1 MSKEIKTRQIHKDIK
16 VINKVAVGTERV
28 REAYVRT
35 KESAEQTQSK
45 ASPEE
50 YAGDKITQGTQSA
63 LKETVH
69 QMGKAGSFEPVYH
82 PKEQNVRKE
91 QAGRRACQKRE
102 KKYYM
107 NLGCW

>member
-16 VINKVAVGTERV
+16 VINKAVVGTERV

-35 KESAEQTQSK
+35 KESAEQAQNK

-50 YAGDKITQGTQSA
+50 YAGDKITQGMQST

-69 QMGKAGSFEPVYH
+69 
-82 PKEQNVRKE
+82 
-91 QAGRRACQKRE
+91 
-102 KKYYM
+102 
-107 NLGCW
+107 

>member
-35 KESAEQTQSK
+35 KESAEQAQNK

-50 YAGDKITQGTQSA
+50 YMSLLSVSMRINME
-63 LKETVH
+63 LEN
-69 QMGKAGSFEPVYH
+69 MW
-82 PKEQNVRKE
+82 N
-91 QAGRRACQKRE
+91 
-102 KKYYM
+102 
-107 NLGCW
+107 

>member
-1 MSKEIKTRQIHKDIK
+1 MNAILHGRNLAMSKEIKTRQIHKDIK
-16 VINKVAVGTERV
+16 VINKAVVGTDRV

-69 QMGKAGSFEPVYH
+69 QMGKACLLYTSDAADE
-82 PKEQNVRKE
+82 R
-91 QAGRRACQKRE
+91 
-102 KKYYM
+102 
-107 NLGCW
+107 

>member
-50 YAGDKITQGTQSA
+50 YAGDKITQ
-63 LKETVH
+63 
-69 QMGKAGSFEPVYH
+69 
-82 PKEQNVRKE
+82 
-91 QAGRRACQKRE
+91 
-102 KKYYM
+102 
-107 NLGCW
+107 